1 MHKVDDIDM
10 IILRALQEDGRVS
23 NVDLAEKA
31 GISAPPCLRRL
42 RHLEDTG
49 LVKGYTAR
57 INGPALGYNITVF
70 IKIALA
76 STTDTDLKAFMEK
89 IQEWP
94 QVREAYALAGDSDF
108 LLKVVAKDWDD
119 YQRFLLEVLPT
130 APSIGTNKSYLTVKT
145 IKDTGGIPL

>member
-42 RHLEDTG
+42 RNLEDTG

-57 INGPALGYNITVF
+57 LNGPALGYNITVF

-76 STTDTDLKAFMEK
+76 STTDSDLKAFMDK

-108 LLKVVAKDWDD
+108 LLKVCAKDWDD
-119 YQRFLLEVLPT
+119 YQKFLLEVLPT
-130 APSIGTNKSYLTVKT
+130 APAIGTNTSLLTVKT